1 MTTTFL
7 RITSPRQARIAI
19 TVFFFISG
27 FGYSSWASRIPSIK
41 QQLNLNEAQLGAI
54 LFALPVGLLFTMPIT
69 GRLLTLYNSRK
80 IMLAGAILFNLV
92 LMLPGFSNSIWQ
104 LVFILVCFGGTRN
117 LLNLSMNALSVE
129 VQNMYNKSIIAS
141 FHGIW
146 SLAGFAGAGVGYLM
160 VTYDVATSYH
170 LLAVSITMIFLTI
183 LFYSNTPD
191 QIPVAQKAKPLFSL
205 PEKPLI
211 KFSIISFA
219 TMSCENT
226 MYDWSGI
233 YFQNEVH
240 GSKSAATAAFAVY
253 MVFMTLGRFTGDKLV
268 EYLGIKT
275 ILKFSGILIFTG
287 LFIAVAFPYPVP
299 VYAGFAVVGLG
310 VSCIVPM
317 VFSIAGKSKT
327 MNSGQ
332 ALASISTVGYLGFLM
347 VPPLVGFVAQSTSL
361 RWSFGMIALLGG
373 VIVWM
378 VSKLDRD

>member
-1 MTTTFL
+1 
-7 RITSPRQARIAI
+7 
-19 TVFFFISG
+19 
-27 FGYSSWASRIPSIK
+27 
-41 QQLNLNEAQLGAI
+41 
-54 LFALPVGLLFTMPIT
+54 
-69 GRLLTLYNSRK
+69 
-80 IMLAGAILFNLV
+80 MLIGAILFNIV

-104 LVFILVCFGGTRN
+104 LVFILVCFGGARN
-117 LLNLSMNALSVE
+117 LMNLSMNALSVE
-129 VQNMYNKSIIAS
+129 VQSMYNKSIIAS

-146 SLAGFAGAGVGYLM
+146 SLAGFAGAGLGYLM
-160 VTYDVATSYH
+160 VSYDVATSYH
-170 LLAVSITMIFLTI
+170 LLAVSLTMIVLTI
-183 LFYSNTPD
+183 IFYANTPD
-191 QIPVAQKAKPLFSL
+191 QIPVAKKAKPIFSL

-275 ILKFSGILIFTG
+275 MLKGSGILIFTG

-299 VYAGFAVVGLG
+299 VYVGFAIVGLG
-310 VSCIVPM
+310 VSCIIPM
-317 VFSIAGKSKT
+317 VFSMAGKSKT

-332 ALASISTVGYLGFLM
+332 ALASISTIGYLGFLM
-347 VPPLVGFVAQSTSL
+347 VPPLVGFVAQSASL

-378 VSKLDRD
+378 VSHIKEE